1 MTQTLAKEFGGR
13 NIRVNAVCPG
23 FIQTAMTQ
31 DLANIPNK
39 ATVFFID
46 NKKII
51 CDNQENLKKQN
62 KNYIKLI
69 DICNNIVG
77 ELYE

>member
-1 MTQTLAKEFGGR
+1 MIK
-13 NIRVNAVCPG
+13 IY
-23 FIQTAMTQ
+23 ITQ

-51 CDNQENLKKQN
+51 CDSQEKLKI
-62 KNYIKLI
+62 KNENYSKLI

-77 ELYE
+77 ESYE